1 MPPHASNPPPA
12 WDLLR
17 ETRHE
22 KTKGQPKAN
31 VVRYL
36 ETFAKP
42 GACTCEMQ
50 ACPCNLILPITT
62 NILASVSI
70 THKRLEKLDP
80 SDDEYLP
87 LFRELLNHPDL
98 RLHIQGLHGSALEGF
113 VDLLDEVSKA
123 AIDIR

>member
-1 MPPHASNPPPA
+1 
-12 WDLLR
+12 
-17 ETRHE
+17 
-22 KTKGQPKAN
+22 
-31 VVRYL
+31 
-36 ETFAKP
+36 
-42 GACTCEMQ
+42 MQ
-50 ACPCNLILPITT
+50 ASPCNLILPITT

-70 THKRLEKLDP
+70 THKQLEKLDP

-87 LFRELLNHPDL
+87 LFCELLNHPDL